1 MGTFIKEMKVYIIQ
15 NKVFDTAKI
24 LVLSMLRRLRTGVYS
39 VLKGKPLGELG
50 SSLYGA
56 LRPFFYFKCDLGLIS
71 NQFNPI

>member
-1 MGTFIKEMKVYIIQ
+1 MKVYIIQ

-24 LVLSMLRRLRTGVYS
+24 LVLSMLTQYRASVHN
-39 VLKGKPLGELG
+39 VLKGKPLGKPR

-56 LRPFFYFKCDLGLIS
+56 LRPFFYFKCDLGLVI